1 MTSPAIYY
9 YWKNVQNFKP
19 IFEQNADGS
28 FEAIFEQNQNFESIF
43 KRNVNF
49 EPIFEQNV
57 NFEDCVKVSLLRG
70 IISTI

>member
-1 MTSPAIYY
+1 M
-9 YWKNVQNFKP
+9 P

-28 FEAIFEQNQNFESIF
+28 FEPIFEQNQNFESIF

-57 NFEDCVKVSLLRG
+57 NFEVNLCQSHFVKRYHKYYLILGNWS
-70 IISTI
+70 S